1 MLAVILPSQSTHP
14 VCPPLQVVSLY
25 DYTANRS
32 DELTV
37 RRGDVINVLY
47 KDNDSWWFGQLSSG
61 QQGYFPATYVVDES
75 ESFPLGATF
84 S

>member
-1 MLAVILPSQSTHP
+1 MPT
-14 VCPPLQVVSLY
+14 VCRPPQVVSLY

-47 KDNDSWWFGQLSSG
+47 KDNDSWWFGQLASG

-75 ESFPLGATF
+75 ESFLLGATF
-84 S
+84 SRTN